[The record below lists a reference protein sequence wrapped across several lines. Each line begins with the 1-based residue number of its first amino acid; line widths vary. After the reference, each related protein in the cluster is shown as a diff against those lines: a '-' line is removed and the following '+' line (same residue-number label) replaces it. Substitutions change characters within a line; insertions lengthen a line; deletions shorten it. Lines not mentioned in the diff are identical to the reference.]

1 MYPKC
6 FLELSNHFIE
16 SIHKTGKT
24 RILIQKIEKV
34 IERGSREVRAIRVLK
49 NTIYI
54 RYVAF
59 QRHVLRVCLL
69 FTFGANALLL
79 VIFIVPGHLLILP
92 DGLVE
97 FADDDHLP
105 NVYHQEG
112 DANSSQRSR
121 PRL

>member
-1 MYPKC
+1 M
-6 FLELSNHFIE
+6 FLGTCPIILLKAFIKQE
-16 SIHKTGKT
+16 ETQ
-24 RILIQKIEKV
+24 ILIQKIEKV
-34 IERGSREVRAIRVLK
+34 IERGSRVVRAIRVLK

-69 FTFGANALLL
+69 FTFGANASLL
-79 VIFIVPGHLLILP
+79 VKFIVPGHLLILP
-92 DGLVE
+92 DGLVK
-97 FADDDHLP
+97 FTDDDHLP

-112 DANSSQRSR
+112 DADSSQCGR